1 MRCRRSIAPWKTS
14 RGCFLLYLRSFKRQ
28 KVRRDFCSSA
38 LPPGAHTLTDNV
50 DAEHFPDFERLT
62 ITLYSDLMQM
72 KYKVNWI
79 FYKGRWYFITPLPYS
94 GLYKLAVPGERGY
107 VMLSKKQLERAV
119 RNSFQEGNS

>member
-1 MRCRRSIAPWKTS
+1 M
-14 RGCFLLYLRSFKRQ
+14 
-28 KVRRDFCSSA
+28 
-38 LPPGAHTLTDNV
+38 